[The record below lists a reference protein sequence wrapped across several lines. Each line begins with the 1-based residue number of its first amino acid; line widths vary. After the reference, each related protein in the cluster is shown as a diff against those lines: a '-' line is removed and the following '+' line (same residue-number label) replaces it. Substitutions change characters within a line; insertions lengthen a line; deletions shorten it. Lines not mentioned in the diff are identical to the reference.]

1 MKNIA
6 QLAVL
11 AVIVSALAFG
21 SCARRSVERV
31 DPKETIDL
39 SGRWN
44 DTDSR
49 LVAEEMVKDVLS
61 RPWITEFT
69 TKYDKKPAIIVGTI
83 FNRTSEHIAS
93 ETFITDIEREVL
105 NSGMAKLVS
114 GKEFRDEIREERGD
128 QQTYA
133 DPSTAAKWGKELGAD
148 FMLQGSINAIVDQ
161 YKNQK
166 TVTYQIDLTLT
177 HMQTNE
183 KVWIGD
189 KKIKKYI
196 EN

>member
-1 MKNIA
+1 MKYIA
-6 QLAVL
+6 KLAVL
-11 AVIVSALAFG
+11 AVIASTLTFG

-31 DPKETIDL
+31 DPTETIDL

-61 RPWITEFT
+61 RPWITEFN

-93 ETFITDIEREVL
+93 ETFITDIEREIL
-105 NSGMAKLVS
+105 NSGMARLVS

-133 DPSTAAKWGKELGAD
+133 DPATAAKWGKELGAD

-166 TVTYQIDLTLT
+166 TVTYQVDLTLT